1 MNYLWIIEG
10 AAPGAVPAALGE
22 AGKKAGDI
30 KVLAVDAQDSTLKGI
45 EDGWI
50 TATLNQCW
58 FDASVN
64 IGKLMVEMKTSGKK
78 AEIFYE
84 IPVDPVTKDRLP
96 YKGCPPEN
104 ASKPF
109 GY

>member
-1 MNYLWIIEG
+1 
-10 AAPGAVPAALGE
+10 V
-22 AGKKAGDI
+22 

-58 FDASVN
+58 FDASGN
-64 IGKLMVEMKTSGKK
+64 IGKLIVEMKTSGK
-78 AEIFYE
+78 AAQPFYE

-96 YKGCPPEN
+96 YKGCPAEN